1 MFDDDFSA
9 IDYPYFNVEPFFEE
23 ENGTYA
29 DRNANLKQEFVMWN
43 HSMSEVV
50 NSLIKTELIFYH

>member
-1 MFDDDFSA
+1 MLNPFSKKK
-9 IDYPYFNVEPFFEE
+9 I
-23 ENGTYA
+23 GTYA

-50 NSLIKTELIFYH
+50 NSLIKNGINILSLEEYELFSLQLF